1 MSSANSPGPS
11 VDHLAD
17 PVFAVDPDGVLRY
30 ANDTAADVL
39 GWDATELL
47 GTAVL
52 DLVHPDD
59 VSLATSALH
68 TVQDKVF
75 GELLTLR
82 VRTGR
87 GTWRYLEFRGSYR
100 QPDPPDPLA
109 GLIVIVAR
117 DVTDRH
123 RLEFDQ
129 GDTEVLRAVMANMH
143 GMVILADANGL
154 VRSVNGAVTRLL
166 GHDPEIVRGRSILDY
181 LHEDDRDS
189 IVDAAQRLGPQGSL
203 TLDARVLTAD
213 GTPLICEFTINN
225 LLDDPVVAS
234 YVISA
239 QIATSLADARDR
251 VEFLAEHDSRTGLLN
266 RDGFMRAARTMM
278 QSGTGLGILIVDLVH
293 FRSINELYGEP
304 VGDAVLSAVAERIDQ
319 IRWPD
324 LITARFGG
332 DEFVL
337 AIRASSPSAV
347 EMLRERVRRDVAKPI
362 DVDGQEVNF
371 DIRTAMAFEA
381 RPQVLDALLV
391 SASNDLMSAKR
402 FADPTPAA
410 SPSMRSTNAA
420 GNSSCSERRSTT
432 VRSSRS
438 SSRSATSTA
447 RSSPSRHSCGGY
459 TRCAACW
466 GWATSCRWPEMAG
479 LAEAVDDQVIDRALQ
494 FAVRLVEAG
503 HPGIEVHVNIDPKA
517 ISRAAFGAS
526 FLERCRRA
534 GANPAQLVVEITET
548 DLLSPGAASL
558 ANMQKL
564 RFAGIHV
571 AIDDFGTGYSSLAH
585 LLELPID
592 GVKIDRRF
600 VAGIDVD
607 PAATNL
613 TTAILGLS
621 DNLRLTCVAEGVEQ
635 PYQRDRL
642 AELGCRAFQGWLFS
656 PAVAADDLLAMLPR
670 IEPNDDSVADAALRR
685 PNVRRCSPPTTAPD
699 RPVAP
704 PVRPHCGR
712 GRPTWRASSRR
723 VAARARRRRVCRRCC
738 GPSGDRTTMP

>member
-1 MSSANSPGPS
+1 MSSADSNAPS
-11 VDHLAD
+11 VDDLAD

-39 GWDATELL
+39 GWDATDLL
-47 GTAVL
+47 GSAVL

-59 VSLATSALH
+59 LSLAASALQ
-68 TVQDKVF
+68 TVQDKAF
-75 GELLTLR
+75 GDLLMLR

-87 GTWRYLEFRGSYR
+87 GTWRYLEFRGTYR
-100 QPDPPDPLA
+100 QPDLPDPLA

-123 RLEFDQ
+123 RLDFDQ

-143 GMVILADANGL
+143 GMVILTDGRGL

-166 GHDPEIVRGRSILDY
+166 GHDPETVRGRSILDY
-181 LHEDDRDS
+181 LHHDDRDS
-189 IVDAAQRLGPQGSL
+189 ILDAAQRLGPQESL
-203 TLDARVLTAD
+203 TLDARVLMAD
-213 GTPLICEFTINN
+213 GNPLICEFTVSN

-266 RDGFMRAARTMM
+266 RDGFMRAAHGMM
-278 QSGTGLGILIVDLVH
+278 QTGAGLGILIVDIVH

-304 VGDAVLSAVAERIDQ
+304 VGDAVLSAVADRIDQ

-337 AIRASSPSAV
+337 AIRASSPGAV
-347 EMLRERVRRDVAKPI
+347 EMLGKRVHRDVARPI
-362 DVDGQEVNF
+362 GVNGQEVNF

-381 RPQVLDALLV
+381 RPEVLDALLV

-402 FADPTPAA
+402 FADPETIGISVDAI
-410 SPSMRSTNAA
+410 N
-420 GNSSCSERRSTT
+420 ERR
-432 VRSSRS
+432 RQLELLR
-438 SSRSATSTA
+438 AA
-447 RSSPSRHSCGGY
+447 IDDGQIQPY
-459 TRCAACW
+459 FQPICAAD
-466 GWATSCRWPEMAG
+466 GTVTAIEALVRWVHPLRGVLGVADILPLARLAG
-479 LAEAVDDQVIDRALQ
+479 LAEAVDDQVLDQALK
-494 FAVRLVEAG
+494 FAVRLADAG
-503 HPGIEVHVNIDPKA
+503 HPEIEVHVNIDPKV

-534 GANPAQLVVEITET
+534 GANPTQLVVEITET

-571 AIDDFGTGYSSLAH
+571 SIDDFGTGYSSLAH

-600 VAGIDVD
+600 IAGIDVD

-613 TTAILGLS
+613 STAILSLS
-621 DNLRLTCVAEGVEQ
+621 QSLKLTCVAEGVEQ

-642 AELGCRAFQGWLFS
+642 AALGCRAFQGWLFS
-656 PAVAADDLLAMLPR
+656 PAVAADELLALLPR
-670 IEPNDDSVADAALRR
+670 IELSDTSAVVADAQASQR
-685 PNVRRCSPPTTAPD
+685 SPL
-699 RPVAP
+699 
-704 PVRPHCGR
+704 
-712 GRPTWRASSRR
+712 
-723 VAARARRRRVCRRCC
+723 
-738 GPSGDRTTMP
+738 

>member
-1 MSSANSPGPS
+1 MSPANSQAPS

-59 VSLATSALH
+59 LTLASSALR
-68 TVQDKVF
+68 TVRDKAF
-75 GELLTLR
+75 GDLLMLR

-87 GTWRYLEFRGSYR
+87 GTWRYLEFRGTYR
-100 QPDPPDPLA
+100 SPDSPDPLA

-143 GMVILADANGL
+143 GMVILADGTGL

-166 GHDPEIVRGRSILDY
+166 GHDPEIVRGRSILDF

-189 IVDAAQRLGPQGSL
+189 IVDAAQRLAPQGSL
-203 TLDARVLTAD
+203 TLDARILSAD

-337 AIRASSPSAV
+337 AIQAASPSAV

-362 DVDGQEVNF
+362 SIDGQEVNF

-381 RPQVLDALLV
+381 RPEVLDALLV
-391 SASNDLMSAKR
+391 SASNELMSVKR
-402 FADPTPAA
+402 FADPDTGGISVDAI
-410 SPSMRSTNAA
+410 N
-420 GNSSCSERRSTT
+420 ERRRQLELLRAALDDGQIQPFFQPICSVDGT
-432 VRSSRS
+432 V
-438 SSRSATSTA
+438 TA
-447 RSSPSRHSCGGY
+447 IE
-459 TRCAACW
+459 ALV
-466 GWATSCRWPEMAG
+466 RWVHPLRGVLGVGDILPLARMAG

-503 HPGIEVHVNIDPKA
+503 HPDIEVHVNIDPKA
-517 ISRAAFGAS
+517 ISRPAFGAT

-621 DNLRLTCVAEGVEQ
+621 DNLKLTCVAEGVEQ

-656 PAVAADDLLAMLPR
+656 PAVAADELLAMLPR
-670 IEPNDDSVADAALRR
+670 ISTNDDVVVDEGAQASQR
-685 PNVRRCSPPTTAPD
+685 SPL
-699 RPVAP
+699 
-704 PVRPHCGR
+704 
-712 GRPTWRASSRR
+712 
-723 VAARARRRRVCRRCC
+723 
-738 GPSGDRTTMP
+738 

>member
-1 MSSANSPGPS
+1 MSSADSQGPS

-17 PVFAVDPDGVLRY
+17 PVFAVDADGILRY
-30 ANDTAADVL
+30 ANDTAAEVL
-39 GWDATELL
+39 GWDATELF

-59 VSLATSALH
+59 LSLATSALQ
-68 TVQDKVF
+68 TVQAKAF
-75 GELLTLR
+75 GDLLTLR
-82 VRTGR
+82 IRTGR
-87 GTWRYLEFRGSYR
+87 GTWRYLEFRGTYR
-100 QPDPPDPLA
+100 EPDMPDPLA

-143 GMVILADANGL
+143 GMVILADGRGL

-166 GHDPEIVRGRSILDY
+166 GHDPETVRGCSILDY
-181 LHEDDRDS
+181 LHEDDRDT
-189 IVDAAQRLGPQGSL
+189 ILDAAQRLDPQGSV

-213 GTPLICEFTINN
+213 GTPVICEFTINN
-225 LLDDPVVAS
+225 LLDDPVVVS

-266 RDGFMRAARTMM
+266 RDGFMRAAHTMM

-337 AIRASSPSAV
+337 AVRASSPAVV

-362 DVDGQEVNF
+362 AINGLEVNF
-371 DIRTAMAFEA
+371 DIRTAIAFEA
-381 RPQVLDALLV
+381 RPEVLDALLV
-391 SASNDLMSAKR
+391 TASNDLMSAKR
-402 FADPTPAA
+402 YADPDTGGISVDAI
-410 SPSMRSTNAA
+410 N
-420 GNSSCSERRSTT
+420 ERRRQLELLRAALDDGQIQPYFQPICAVDGTIIAIEAL
-432 VRSSRS
+432 VRWVHPLRGVLGVGDILPL
-438 SSRSATSTA
+438 A
-447 RSSPSRHSCGGY
+447 R
-459 TRCAACW
+459 
-466 GWATSCRWPEMAG
+466 MAG
-479 LAEAVDDQVIDRALQ
+479 LAEAVDDQVLDRALE

-503 HPGIEVHVNIDPKA
+503 HPEIEVHVNIDPKA
-517 ISRAAFGAS
+517 ISRPAFGAS

-534 GANPAQLVVEITET
+534 GARPTQLVVEITET

-571 AIDDFGTGYSSLAH
+571 SIDDFGTGYSSLAH

-592 GVKIDRRF
+592 GMKIDRRF
-600 VAGIDVD
+600 VAGIDID

-621 DNLRLTCVAEGVEQ
+621 DNLKLSCVAEGVEQ

-642 AELGCRAFQGWLFS
+642 AELGCEAFQGWLFS

-670 IEPNDDSVADAALRR
+670 IVLSEPPAGDAAGDADQASQR
-685 PNVRRCSPPTTAPD
+685 SP
-699 RPVAP
+699 V
-704 PVRPHCGR
+704 
-712 GRPTWRASSRR
+712 
-723 VAARARRRRVCRRCC
+723 
-738 GPSGDRTTMP
+738 

>member
-1 MSSANSPGPS
+1 MSGVDSNAPS

-17 PVFAVDPDGVLRY
+17 PVFAVDADGVLRY

-39 GWDATELL
+39 GWDATELI
-47 GTAVL
+47 GTSVL
-52 DLVHPDD
+52 DLIHPDD
-59 VSLATSALH
+59 LSLATSALK
-68 TVQDKVF
+68 TVQDKAF
-75 GELLTLR
+75 GDLLMLR

-87 GTWRYLEFRGSYR
+87 GTWRYLELRGTFR
-100 QPDPPDPLA
+100 PPELADPLA

-123 RLEFDQ
+123 RLDFDQ

-143 GMVILADANGL
+143 GMVILADGRGL

-166 GHDPEIVRGRSILDY
+166 GHDPEMVRGRSILDY
-181 LHEDDRDS
+181 LHHDDRDA
-189 IVDAAQRLGPQGSL
+189 ILDAAQRLEPQGSL
-203 TLDARVLTAD
+203 TLDARILTAD
-213 GTPLICEFTINN
+213 GTSLICEFTLSN

-266 RDGFMRAARTMM
+266 RDGFMRACQTMM
-278 QSGTGLGILIVDLVH
+278 QAGTGLGILIVDIVQ

-347 EMLRERVRRDVAKPI
+347 EMLRERVRRDVARSI
-362 DVDGQEVNF
+362 AVDAQEVNF
-371 DIRTAMAFEA
+371 DIRTAMAFES
-381 RPQVLDALLV
+381 RPEVLDALLV

-402 FADPTPAA
+402 FADPDTSGISVDAI
-410 SPSMRSTNAA
+410 N
-420 GNSSCSERRSTT
+420 ERRRQLELLRAALDEGQIQPYFQPICTADGT
-432 VRSSRS
+432 ITAIEALVRWVHPLRGVLGVGEILPL
-438 SSRSATSTA
+438 A
-447 RSSPSRHSCGGY
+447 R
-459 TRCAACW
+459 
-466 GWATSCRWPEMAG
+466 MAG
-479 LAEAVDDQVIDRALQ
+479 LAEAVDDRVLDQALA
-494 FAVRLVEAG
+494 FAVRLAEAG
-503 HPGIEVHVNIDPKA
+503 RPDIEVHVNIDPKA
-517 ISRAAFGAS
+517 ISRPAFGAS
-526 FLERCRRA
+526 FLERCRQA
-534 GANPAQLVVEITET
+534 GADPAQLVVEITET
-548 DLLSPGAASL
+548 DLLAPGAASL

-571 AIDDFGTGYSSLAH
+571 SIDDFGTGYSSLAH

-600 VAGIDVD
+600 VAGIDID

-621 DNLRLTCVAEGVEQ
+621 DNLKLTCVAEGVEQ

-642 AELGCRAFQGWLFS
+642 AELGCEKFQGWLFS
-656 PAVAADDLLAMLPR
+656 PAVAPDELLAMLPR
-670 IEPNDDSVADAALRR
+670 IEASDVDSPAATATATDASGA
-685 PNVRRCSPPTTAPD
+685 A
-699 RPVAP
+699 
-704 PVRPHCGR
+704 
-712 GRPTWRASSRR
+712 RASSDAQASQRSPR
-723 VAARARRRRVCRRCC
+723 
-738 GPSGDRTTMP
+738 

>member
-1 MSSANSPGPS
+1 MSSANSQTPS

-17 PVFAVDPDGVLRY
+17 PVFAVDADGVLRY

-68 TVQDKVF
+68 TVQEKAF
-75 GELLTLR
+75 GDLLTLR

-87 GTWRYLEFRGSYR
+87 GTWRYLEFRGTYR
-100 QPDPPDPLA
+100 PLDQPDPLA

-166 GHDPEIVRGRSILDY
+166 GHDPELVRGRSILDY

-189 IVDAAQRLGPQGSL
+189 IVDAAQRLDPQGSL
-203 TLDARVLTAD
+203 TLDARILTAD

-362 DVDGQEVNF
+362 AVDGQEVNF

-381 RPQVLDALLV
+381 RPEVLDALLV

-402 FADPTPAA
+402 FADPDTGGISVDAI
-410 SPSMRSTNAA
+410 N
-420 GNSSCSERRSTT
+420 ERRRQLELLRAALDDGQIQPFFQPICDVDGTIIAIEAL
-432 VRSSRS
+432 VRWVHPLRGVLGVGDILPL
-438 SSRSATSTA
+438 A
-447 RSSPSRHSCGGY
+447 R
-459 TRCAACW
+459 
-466 GWATSCRWPEMAG
+466 MAG

-526 FLERCRRA
+526 FLERCRQA
-534 GANPAQLVVEITET
+534 GADPAQLVVEITET

-600 VAGIDVD
+600 VAGIDID

-621 DNLRLTCVAEGVEQ
+621 DNLKLTCVAEGVEQ

-670 IEPNDDSVADAALRR
+670 IEPSDDSVVDDGAQASQR
-685 PNVRRCSPPTTAPD
+685 SPL
-699 RPVAP
+699 
-704 PVRPHCGR
+704 
-712 GRPTWRASSRR
+712 
-723 VAARARRRRVCRRCC
+723 
-738 GPSGDRTTMP
+738 

>member
-1 MSSANSPGPS
+1 MTSVGSNAPS

-39 GWDATELL
+39 GWDTVELL

-59 VSLATSALH
+59 LSLAASALN
-68 TVQDKVF
+68 TVKNKVF
-75 GELLTLR
+75 GDLLTLR
-82 VRTGR
+82 IRTGR
-87 GTWRYLEFRGSYR
+87 GTWRYLELRGTYR
-100 QPDPPDPLA
+100 RPELPDPLA
-109 GLIVIVAR
+109 GMIVVVAR

-143 GMVILADANGL
+143 GMVIMADAFGL

-166 GHDPEIVRGRSILDY
+166 GHDPETVRGQSILDY

-189 IVDAAQRLGPQGSL
+189 IFDAAQRLDPQGSM

-213 GTPLICEFTINN
+213 GTPLICEFTVNN
-225 LLDDPVVAS
+225 LLDDPVVES

-239 QIATSLADARDR
+239 QVATSLADARDR
-251 VEFLAEHDSRTGLLN
+251 VEFLADHDNRTGLLN
-266 RDGFMRAARTMM
+266 RDGFMRAANTMM
-278 QSGTGLGILIVDLVH
+278 QAGTGIGILIVDIVH

-337 AIRASSPSAV
+337 AISASSSNAV

-362 DVDGQEVNF
+362 DIDGQDVNF
-371 DIRTAMAFEA
+371 DIRTAVAFEA
-381 RPQVLDALLV
+381 RPEVLDALLV

-402 FADPTPAA
+402 FTDPDSGGISVDAI
-410 SPSMRSTNAA
+410 N
-420 GNSSCSERRSTT
+420 ERRRQLELLRAALDDGQIQPYFQPICTADGT
-432 VRSSRS
+432 V
-438 SSRSATSTA
+438 TA
-447 RSSPSRHSCGGY
+447 IE
-459 TRCAACW
+459 ALV
-466 GWATSCRWPEMAG
+466 RWVHPLRGVLGVGEILPLARMAG
-479 LAEAVDDQVIDRALQ
+479 LAEAVDDQVLDQALL
-494 FAVRLVEAG
+494 FAVRLARAG
-503 HPGIEVHVNIDPKA
+503 HPDIQVHVNIDPKV

-534 GANPAQLVVEITET
+534 GADPTQLVVEITET

-571 AIDDFGTGYSSLAH
+571 SIDDFGTGYSSLAH

-592 GVKIDRRF
+592 GLKIDRRF
-600 VAGIDVD
+600 VAGIDID

-613 TTAILGLS
+613 TRAILGLS
-621 DNLRLTCVAEGVEQ
+621 INLELDCVAEGVEQ

-642 AELGCRAFQGWLFS
+642 AELGCTSFQGWLFS
-656 PAVAADDLLAMLPR
+656 RAVAADELLALLPR
-670 IEPNDDSVADAALRR
+670 IDIGDVASANVDAQASQR
-685 PNVRRCSPPTTAPD
+685 SPL
-699 RPVAP
+699 
-704 PVRPHCGR
+704 
-712 GRPTWRASSRR
+712 
-723 VAARARRRRVCRRCC
+723 
-738 GPSGDRTTMP
+738 

>member
-1 MSSANSPGPS
+1 MSSADSNAPS

-17 PVFAVDPDGVLRY
+17 PVFAVDPSGVLRY

-47 GTAVL
+47 GTSVL

-59 VSLATSALH
+59 LSLAASALQ
-68 TVQDKVF
+68 TVKNKAF
-75 GELLTLR
+75 GDLLTLR
-82 VRTGR
+82 IRTGR
-87 GTWRYLEFRGSYR
+87 GTWRYLELRGTYR
-100 QPDPPDPLA
+100 QPDLPDPLA

-143 GMVILADANGL
+143 GMVIMADAFGL

-166 GHDPEIVRGRSILDY
+166 GHDPETVRGRSILDY

-189 IVDAAQRLGPQGSL
+189 ILDAAQGLDPQGSM

-213 GTPLICEFTINN
+213 GTPLICEFTVNN
-225 LLDDPVVAS
+225 LLDDPVVES

-251 VEFLAEHDSRTGLLN
+251 VAFLADHDSRTGLLN
-266 RDGFMRAARTMM
+266 RDGFMRAAQTMM
-278 QSGTGLGILIVDLVH
+278 QAGTGIGILIVDIVH

-362 DVDGQEVNF
+362 DIGGQDVNF

-381 RPQVLDALLV
+381 TPEVLDALLV

-402 FADPTPAA
+402 FTDPD
-410 SPSMRSTNAA
+410 SA
-420 GNSSCSERRSTT
+420 GISVDAINERRRQLELLRAALDDGQIRPYFQPICTADGT
-432 VRSSRS
+432 VIAIEALVRWVHPLRGVLGVGEILPL
-438 SSRSATSTA
+438 A
-447 RSSPSRHSCGGY
+447 R
-459 TRCAACW
+459 
-466 GWATSCRWPEMAG
+466 MAG
-479 LAEAVDDQVIDRALQ
+479 LAEAVDDQVLDQALL
-494 FAVRLVEAG
+494 FAVRLVDAG
-503 HPGIEVHVNIDPKA
+503 HPEIQVHVNIDPKV

-534 GANPAQLVVEITET
+534 GADPTQLVIEITET

-571 AIDDFGTGYSSLAH
+571 SIDDFGTGYSSLAH

-600 VAGIDVD
+600 VAGIDID

-621 DNLRLTCVAEGVEQ
+621 VNLKLDCVAEGVEQ

-642 AELGCRAFQGWLFS
+642 AELGCTAFQGWLFS
-656 PAVAADDLLAMLPR
+656 PAVAADELLALLPR
-670 IEPNDDSVADAALRR
+670 IDTGGAASVSVDPQASQR
-685 PNVRRCSPPTTAPD
+685 SPL
-699 RPVAP
+699 
-704 PVRPHCGR
+704 
-712 GRPTWRASSRR
+712 
-723 VAARARRRRVCRRCC
+723 
-738 GPSGDRTTMP
+738 

>member
-1 MSSANSPGPS
+1 MSTADSNAPS

-39 GWDATELL
+39 GWDATELI

-59 VSLATSALH
+59 LSLAISALQ
-68 TVQDKVF
+68 TVREKVF
-75 GELLTLR
+75 GDLLMLR

-87 GTWRYLEFRGSYR
+87 GTWRYLEFRGTYQ
-100 QPDPPDPLA
+100 QPDLPGPFA

-143 GMVILADANGL
+143 GMVILADGHGL
-154 VRSVNGAVTRLL
+154 VRSVNRAVTRLL
-166 GHDPEIVRGRSILDY
+166 GHDPETVRGRSIIDY
-181 LHEDDRDS
+181 LHHDDRDS
-189 IVDAAQRLGPQGSL
+189 VLDAAQRLDPQGSL
-203 TLDARVLTAD
+203 TLDARILMAD
-213 GTPLICEFTINN
+213 GTALICEFTVNN

-251 VEFLAEHDSRTGLLN
+251 VKFLADHDSRTGLLN
-266 RDGFMRAARTMM
+266 RDGFMRAAHAMM
-278 QSGTGLGILIVDLVH
+278 QSGTGLGILIVDIVH

-337 AIRASSPSAV
+337 AIRASSPGAI
-347 EMLRERVRRDVAKPI
+347 EMLRERVRRDVAKPLAI
-362 DVDGQEVNF
+362 DAQEVNF
-371 DIRTAMAFEA
+371 DVRTAIAFEA
-381 RPQVLDALLV
+381 RPEVLDALLV

-402 FADPTPAA
+402 YTDTE
-410 SPSMRSTNAA
+410 A
-420 GNSSCSERRSTT
+420 GGISVDAINERRHQLELLRAALDDGQIQPFFQPICSSDGT
-432 VRSSRS
+432 VIAIEALVRWVHPLRGVLGVGDILPL
-438 SSRSATSTA
+438 A
-447 RSSPSRHSCGGY
+447 R
-459 TRCAACW
+459 
-466 GWATSCRWPEMAG
+466 MAG
-479 LAEAVDDQVIDRALQ
+479 LAEAVDDQVLDQALQ
-494 FAVRLVEAG
+494 FAVRLAQAG
-503 HPGIEVHVNIDPKA
+503 YPEIEMHVNIDPKA
-517 ISRAAFGAS
+517 ISRPAFGAS
-526 FLERCRRA
+526 FLERCRQA
-534 GANPAQLVVEITET
+534 GADPTQLVVEITET

-571 AIDDFGTGYSSLAH
+571 SIDDFGTGYSSLAH

-600 VAGIDVD
+600 VAGIDID

-621 DNLRLTCVAEGVEQ
+621 DNLKLTCVAEGVEQ

-642 AELGCRAFQGWLFS
+642 AELGCQAFQGWLFS
-656 PAVAADDLLAMLPR
+656 RAVHGDELLSLLPR
-670 IEPNDDSVADAALRR
+670 IELSDTIATDADAQASQR
-685 PNVRRCSPPTTAPD
+685 SP
-699 RPVAP
+699 
-704 PVRPHCGR
+704 
-712 GRPTWRASSRR
+712 S
-723 VAARARRRRVCRRCC
+723 
-738 GPSGDRTTMP
+738 

>member
-1 MSSANSPGPS
+1 MSSANSQVPS

-17 PVFAVDPDGVLRY
+17 PVFAVDPEGVLRY

-39 GWDATELL
+39 GWDSTELL

-59 VSLATSALH
+59 LSLASSALH
-68 TVQDKVF
+68 TVQDKAF

-87 GTWRYLEFRGSYR
+87 GTWRYLEFRGTYR
-100 QPDPPDPLA
+100 QPDLPDPLA
-109 GLIVIVAR
+109 GMIVIVAR

-143 GMVILADANGL
+143 GMVILADGNGL

-166 GHDPEIVRGRSILDY
+166 GHDPEIVRGRSIVDY

-189 IVDAAQRLGPQGSL
+189 VVDAAQRLDPQGSL
-203 TLDARVLTAD
+203 TLDARILTAD

-362 DVDGQEVNF
+362 AVDGQEVNF

-402 FADPTPAA
+402 FADPDTGGISVDAI
-410 SPSMRSTNAA
+410 N
-420 GNSSCSERRSTT
+420 ERRRQLELLRAALDDGQIQPFFQPICDVDGTIIAIEAL
-432 VRSSRS
+432 VRWVHPLRGVLGVGDILPL
-438 SSRSATSTA
+438 A
-447 RSSPSRHSCGGY
+447 R
-459 TRCAACW
+459 
-466 GWATSCRWPEMAG
+466 MAG

-621 DNLRLTCVAEGVEQ
+621 DNLKLTCVAEGVEQ

-670 IEPNDDSVADAALRR
+670 IEPSDDAVVDDDAQASQR
-685 PNVRRCSPPTTAPD
+685 SPL
-699 RPVAP
+699 
-704 PVRPHCGR
+704 
-712 GRPTWRASSRR
+712 
-723 VAARARRRRVCRRCC
+723 
-738 GPSGDRTTMP
+738 